1 MQTIASTMPH
11 RPSQAR
17 SLHQAVNSLKVKI
30 SILPLYKIDVAVVL
44 HLLKAVGEGWS
55 IECMGNISGM
65 TAIRIVTPV
74 AASLTI
80 ANIELS
86 HWNPSYGSMIL

>member
-1 MQTIASTMPH
+1 MPH
-11 RPSQAR
+11 RPS
-17 SLHQAVNSLKVKI
+17 QAVNSLKVKV

-55 IECMGNISGM
+55 IDCMGNISGM
-65 TAIRIVTPV
+65 PAIRIVTPV

-80 ANIELS
+80 ANIELVARIELS